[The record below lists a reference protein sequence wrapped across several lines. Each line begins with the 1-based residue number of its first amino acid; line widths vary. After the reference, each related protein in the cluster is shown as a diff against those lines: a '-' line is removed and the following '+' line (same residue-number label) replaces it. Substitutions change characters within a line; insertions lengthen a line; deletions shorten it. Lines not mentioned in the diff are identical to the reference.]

1 MDNFYDNSSIA
12 AASKREQFLKEAQ
25 DYNLRHQIL
34 ASQKPEKKALAPKWA
49 APIIRL
55 GKLHAATSLKES

>member
-25 DYNLRHQIL
+25 DYNLRHEIL
-34 ASQKPEKKALAPKWA
+34 ASQKAEKKARASRWTAPVTH
-49 APIIRL
+49 L
-55 GKLHAATSLKES
+55 FKLHQAVSSKNI